1 MPSQKLREAIR
12 SGEIQCDCWNR
23 GIRPGFHVVGG
34 ELRLTNEPQ
43 AHFGTCLWA
52 AAVAKVYSE
61 ERRLDHHR

>member
-1 MPSQKLREAIR
+1 MTQKLREAIR

-23 GIRPGFHVVGG
+23 DIRPGFRLVGG

-43 AHFGTCLWA
+43 GHFDQCPWA

-61 ERRLDHHR
+61 ERRVG